1 MKEVTYKNVHNHF
14 KLNGFHLDK
23 KIYAECPTVW

>member
-1 MKEVTYKNVHNHF
+1 MKEVTNKNVHNHF

-23 KIYAECPTVW
+23 KIYAEYPVW